1 VSVNVRRY
9 RKTTRWLVD
18 VRVTFADGTAK
29 RDRTVL
35 GGSKVQA
42 RNWGLERERTLLDSK
57 AQPVKP
63 AVMTVGEFS
72 PLYVAGHHEA
82 SLHKASGT
90 DAVKRILDVHILPFI
105 GAVGLDKVT
114 DDVIAGLRTK
124 WVKGGYITSATGER
138 VRIRT
143 IMGTTSRKT
152 HNNRLSVLSSLL
164 KVAVAWKSRTGLTA
178 MPCTIKLSPVDTNRE
193 PPFYDHGDYERIVT
207 ASAALDPRLLVLV
220 LLAGEAGLRRG
231 EVIGL
236 NLSDVDFTHGRLTVR
251 RSVWVHRGRHVTDE
265 PKGMRRLP
273 VPTTP
278 RLLAALQAV
287 RHLRGERVLHTDEG
301 EELTPKDIR
310 NWVERVEKKANMP
323 ITGRLHVLRHTFA
336 SHAAMAGVPAKTIQE
351 LARHSTLLTTMR
363 YMHLSPSAK
372 DEGIAMLA
380 RSRAT
385 GGGVVTGHGS
395 AQDAPVLPMKKP
407 T

>member
-1 VSVNVRRY
+1 
-9 RKTTRWLVD
+9 
-18 VRVTFADGTAK
+18 VTFADGTWQ
-29 RDRTVL
+29 RDRTIL
-35 GGSKVQA
+35 GGTRIQA
-42 RNWGLERERTLLDSK
+42 RNWGLERERALLEGKDPTK
-57 AQPVKP
+57 KP
-63 AVMTVGEFS
+63 AVMTVGDFA
-72 PLYVAGHHEA
+72 PIYIAGHHEA

-90 DAVKRILDVHILPFI
+90 DAVKRILDVHVVPFI
-105 GAVGLDKVT
+105 GQVPLDKVT
-114 DDVIAGLRTK
+114 DDVIADLRTK
-124 WVKGGYITSATGER
+124 WVKGGYITSATGDR

-143 IMGTTSRKT
+143 ILGTTSRKT
-152 HNNRLSVLSSLL
+152 HNNRLSVVSSLL
-164 KVAVAWKSRTGLTA
+164 KVAVAWKSRTGLSA
-178 MPCTIKLSPVDTNRE
+178 MPCTIKLSPVDVNRE
-193 PPFYDHGDYERIVT
+193 PPFYDHGDYERLVI
-207 ASAALDPRLLVLV
+207 AAAALDPRLLVLV

-231 EVIGL
+231 EVTGL

-251 RSVWVHRGRHVTDE
+251 RSVWVHQGRHITDE

-287 RHLRGERVLHTDEG
+287 RHLRGERVLYDDVG
-301 EELTPKDIR
+301 AELTPKMIR
-310 NWVERVEKKANMP
+310 TWVERIEKKANMP

-385 GGGVVTGHGS
+385 GGGVVGGRGS
-395 AQDAPVLPMKKP
+395 DQDASTPLKKP
-407 T
+407 TS